1 MRRYVHC
8 FAITKIHFLA
18 GREVV
23 SLVSGTGGSA
33 EELSH
38 AIVVGSTIRRRKRGC
53 EERREK
59 VRVITKSGVSGEK
72 SRYNYER

>member
-33 EELSH
+33 
-38 AIVVGSTIRRRKRGC
+38 VVGVRTRRRGSTEA
-53 EERREK
+53 EESLLDDL
-59 VRVITKSGVSGEK
+59 VVDASGQD
-72 SRYNYER
+72 SRAPR